1 MSRSTAIT
9 GVGVLWS
16 GGTSLGDLVQA
27 IAENRHALGKL
38 SRVRAEDGSDLFGGA
53 VDDRAIDARVAP
65 AQRRTMDRFGRLNV
79 AGATL
84 TALDAG
90 YTREAID
97 AGALSDAGLVL
108 STTFGPWESTNRFV
122 HELIEEG
129 PLGTS
134 ARIFPNTV
142 LNSAQGRVA
151 IDLKMRGPSSTICGL
166 PALCYAFDLIALGR
180 AERIL
185 AGGVD
190 EIYPN
195 QLTAYTADGTLAPQT
210 PTGYLAR
217 PLDPESRGATAA
229 EAFAACFCETE
240 ASARARGARV
250 LARVLGYGV
259 APDSRLAR
267 GFAAADREGGAFVR
281 AMEQALRQ
289 AETAAGQIDAVV
301 AAANGCPGLDAGERT
316 AIARVLGA
324 STSRPVFPVK
334 SITGECFGASASLG
348 IAAAV
353 GLLGARPELQR
364 VLVNGV
370 DIGGNHTSF
379 VLDRS
384 PTEGA
389 RA

>member
-1 MSRSTAIT
+1 MVIT

-151 IDLKMRGPSSTICGL
+151 IDLKLRGPSSTICGL
-166 PALCYAFDLIALGR
+166 PALCYAFDLVALGR

-210 PTGYLAR
+210 PAGYLAR
-217 PLDPESRGATAA
+217 PLDPESPGATAA
-229 EAFAACFCETE
+229 EAFAACFYETQ
-240 ASARARGARV
+240 ASARARGVRV

-259 APDSRLAR
+259 APDGRLAR
-267 GFAAADREGGAFVR
+267 SFAAADAEGGAFAR
-281 AMEQALRQ
+281 AIEQALRQ
-289 AETAAGQIDAVV
+289 AETAAGQIDAIV
-301 AAANGCPGLDAGERT
+301 AAANGCPRLDTGERT

-324 STSRPVFPVK
+324 STTRPVFPVK
-334 SITGECFGASASLG
+334 AVTGECFGASASLG

-353 GLLGARPELQR
+353 GLLGAHPELRR

-379 VLDRS
+379 VLDR
-384 PTEGA
+384 PAVEGA